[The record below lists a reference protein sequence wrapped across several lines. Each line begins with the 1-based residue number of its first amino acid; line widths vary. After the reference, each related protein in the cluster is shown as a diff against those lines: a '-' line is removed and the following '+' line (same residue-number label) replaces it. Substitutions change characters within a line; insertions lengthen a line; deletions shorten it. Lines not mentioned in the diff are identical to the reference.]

1 MKLIVLLLLSSLCA
15 CAITTHAVQPSTLG
29 VPRGSADLLALI
41 DLPGPV
47 TVESVDSAG
56 WEVPLSGLLDLDD
69 PRAKEAGLT
78 DRPEPIQIWFH
89 ALHHP
94 SRGLYLVDTGV
105 ERAMRDR
112 PEEAALRGAVA
123 RAMHFEKMQFRMPL
137 GDWLAKDKEPLR
149 GVFLTHLHSDHV
161 TGMADAPA
169 GTDVYTGPGESAARA
184 FLYWFVQPNTDRA
197 LSGKAPIS
205 EWPFAGDP
213 QGRFAG
219 VVDIFGDGTVW
230 ALSVPGHT
238 PGSVAY
244 LVRTPR
250 GPVLLTGDTSH
261 TRWGWDHGVAP
272 GSYTADHPANEK
284 SLAALRRL
292 AAEHPALDVRPGHQR

>member
-1 MKLIVLLLLSSLCA
+1 MKPLVLLLLTPLCA
-15 CAITTHAVQPSTLG
+15 CAITSHAVQPSALG
-29 VPRGSADLLALI
+29 VPRGSAELLAVI

-47 TVESVDSAG
+47 TVESVDSAD

-89 ALHHP
+89 ALRHP

-123 RAMHFEKMQFRMPL
+123 RVMHFEKLKFQMPL
-137 GDWLAKDKEPLR
+137 GDWLAKAKEPLR
-149 GVFLTHLHSDHV
+149 GVFLTHLHSDHL

-169 GTDVYTGPGESAARA
+169 GTDVYTGPGEAAARA
-184 FLYWFVQPNTDRA
+184 FLNLFVQPNTDRA

-205 EWPFAGDP
+205 EWAFAADP

-219 VVDIFGDGTVW
+219 VIDIFGDGTVW

-250 GPVLLTGDTSH
+250 GPLLLTGDTSH

-272 GSYTADHPANEK
+272 GSFTADHPANER
-284 SLAALRRL
+284 SLAALQKL
-292 AAEHPALDVRPGHQR
+292 AAEHPALEVRLGHQR